1 MVENER
7 TNNERVM
14 EKEYYEELKQTI
26 ERHMDLYYN
35 QNTNEAI
42 IHYVFTYRWRNP
54 RSCNSGAF
62 CPFGFE

>member
-35 QNTNEAI
+35 QNTKEI
-42 IHYVFTYRWRNP
+42 SDY
-54 RSCNSGAF
+54 
-62 CPFGFE
+62 E